1 MNANAIARIIANFVI
16 FLEHTDEDQVELD
29 TAVRITEELAT
40 DMEALDLHFRRELA
54 TAFAVIAPDYK
65 EQVRDSIRNIPS
77 DFGLFDDQPE
87 GNDPSPSADRYG
99 IG

>member
-16 FLEHTDEDQVELD
+16 FLEYTDEEQLELD
-29 TAVRITEELAT
+29 TSVRITEELAT
-40 DMEALDLHFRRELA
+40 DLEALDLGFRRELA
-54 TAFAVIAPDYK
+54 AAFAVIAPDYD

-87 GNDPSPSADRYG
+87 SDDQSPSADR
-99 IG
+99 